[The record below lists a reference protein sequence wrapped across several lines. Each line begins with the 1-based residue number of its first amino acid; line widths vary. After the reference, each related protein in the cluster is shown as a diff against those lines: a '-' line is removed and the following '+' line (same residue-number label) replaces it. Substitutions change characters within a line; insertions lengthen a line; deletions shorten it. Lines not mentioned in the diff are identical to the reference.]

1 MGEASLPPL
10 EREMP
15 RTSDGLSVLPIGPLF
30 APPRRPECTPAD
42 QAASLVFRSYFDP
55 DQCIT
60 APVGRSIVTPGIP
73 RIKSPVCRSCKK
85 PGLHT
90 RRFAY
95 SPRHAAL
102 SRASTPAARRAARH
116 ARSPPHNPA
125 QPGRRAAPDGGRPA
139 SRPVARAAH
148 RLDDAWIVVAA
159 PSGDQ
164 CGEVGAPGVA
174 GKRAASGLRHKR
186 RTEEQPCNPR
196 PEACQ
201 PMENWHGEAALA
213 SSATQRLQV
222 RR

>member
-1 MGEASLPPL
+1 MHN
-10 EREMP
+10 
-15 RTSDGLSVLPIGPLF
+15 RTSRAQHRYAGNPPGLSLLYAG
-30 APPRRPECTPAD
+30 
-42 QAASLVFRSYFDP
+42 
-55 DQCIT
+55 
-60 APVGRSIVTPGIP
+60 
-73 RIKSPVCRSCKK
+73 SCKR

-90 RRFAY
+90 RPFAY

-159 PSGDQ
+159 ASGNQ
-164 CGEVGAPGVA
+164 CGDVGVPGVA
-174 GKRAASGLRHKR
+174 GKRLRRGCGTSDGPRSK
-186 RTEEQPCNPR
+186 PCNPR

-213 SSATQRLQV
+213 SLATQRLQV
-222 RR
+222 RH